1 MNVAKRLFQAGVVK
15 KYRAIAVVNMMRKI
29 SIIFLIFAAIISLSC
44 YDKLVDNPVGNLPPN
59 TYTFLYPDSVIS
71 SQPSRIKVH
80 WSGDDPDGFVIGF
93 YFSWDNVNWTFT
105 TKNDSLFALQIGVVD
120 TIYYFNVSAVDNEGN
135 GKFDNEI
142 IQNGINFGPEPFID
156 QNGNGIFDNGETFFD
171 IGLIDPTPAQIKFP
185 IKNSAPTAF
194 WNTLSFTP
202 DTSFP
207 AMTFGWEASDIDGD
221 ATIEF
226 INIALNDTNN
236 FVQLSGGVRRIA
248 IRTKEFT
255 SSNPLCDIL
264 IDGNPN
270 NLAQVKLPGIIL
282 NGENRFY
289 VQAVDISGAKS
300 PYISLPNE
308 TKKWYVKKPKGKLL
322 IVDNYSTI
330 DNSSSFYDQMMDSLG
345 LADKYDVL
353 NLHSTTQIP
362 PYLNITFSET
372 IKLFGYAI
380 WYSDNN
386 PSLDLASASV
396 QKYIDGGGKIL
407 LSLQFPQIVDLTAL
421 QGFLPIISDSS
432 DSRSSLLANVI
443 ISASLTQPAY
453 PDLQTTVSLF
463 RVRSFY
469 LGQLGVIPIYYFPNN
484 ELKGYIGFSNTA
496 KTLFFLGLPLHR
508 VNGGNANVKPLLA
521 KVLFDDFGLVP

>member
-1 MNVAKRLFQAGVVK
+1 
-15 KYRAIAVVNMMRKI
+15 
-29 SIIFLIFAAIISLSC
+29 
-44 YDKLVDNPVGNLPPN
+44 
-59 TYTFLYPDSVIS
+59 
-71 SQPSRIKVH
+71 
-80 WSGDDPDGFVIGF
+80 
-93 YFSWDNVNWTFT
+93 
-105 TKNDSLFALQIGVVD
+105 
-120 TIYYFNVSAVDNEGN
+120 
-135 GKFDNEI
+135 
-142 IQNGINFGPEPFID
+142 
-156 QNGNGIFDNGETFFD
+156 
-171 IGLIDPTPAQIKFP
+171 
-185 IKNSAPTAF
+185 
-194 WNTLSFTP
+194 
-202 DTSFP
+202 
-207 AMTFGWEASDIDGD
+207 
-221 ATIEF
+221 
-226 INIALNDTNN
+226 
-236 FVQLSGGVRRIA
+236 
-248 IRTKEFT
+248 
-255 SSNPLCDIL
+255 
-264 IDGNPN
+264 
-270 NLAQVKLPGIIL
+270 
-282 NGENRFY
+282 
-289 VQAVDISGAKS
+289 
-300 PYISLPNE
+300 
-308 TKKWYVKKPKGKLL
+308 
-322 IVDNYSTI
+322 
-330 DNSSSFYDQMMDSLG
+330 MMDSLG